1 MTPPSDHVDVLIVGA
16 GLSGIGAACH
26 LAADV
31 PGRSYAILEA
41 RETSGGTWDL
51 FRYPGVRSDSDMYTL
66 GYRFRPWQGDQALA
80 DGPSILRYLRETA
93 AEYGVD
99 ERVHYG
105 HAVRRADWSSAQR
118 RWTVTA
124 EHDGDEVTLTCDVLW
139 ACSGYYDYDE
149 GYTPEFAGV
158 EDYEGRVVHPQHWP
172 DDLDLAD
179 QRVVVIGSGATA
191 MTLVPAI
198 AADTAH
204 VTMLQR
210 SPTYV
215 LSVPSRDGLAAR
227 ARRLLP
233 DPVAYG
239 VTRWKNVLLVTGFY
253 QLSRRRPNLVRRLIR
268 KATVAQL
275 PDGYDVDTHFRP
287 TYNPWDQR
295 LCLVPDGDLFRAIRR
310 GDASIVTDRIDS
322 FTPKGLLLTSGEEL
336 PADIVVTATGLNL
349 KAFGGAVLSVDGE
362 PVHLPDTMSYKGMLL
377 SGVPNFVF
385 TVGYTNASW
394 TLKADLVAQ
403 YVVRLLRHL
412 DRTGTRVFVP
422 RREAD
427 VQEHP
432 FMDFAAGYVL
442 RSLHQFPKQGS
453 RAPWRLRQNYLRDVV
468 TIRHGR
474 VTDGA
479 MDFS

>member
-1 MTPPSDHVDVLIVGA
+1 VGA

-26 LAADV
+26 LAVDV

-99 ERVHYG
+99 ERVQLRP
-105 HAVRRADWSSAQR
+105 RRYDGR
-118 RWTVTA
+118 TGRRPNGRWTVTA

-158 EDYEGRVVHPQHWP
+158 DDYEGRVVHPQHWP

-198 AADTAH
+198 AAETAH

-233 DPVAYG
+233 GPVAYG
-239 VTRWKNVLLVTGFY
+239 VTRWKNVLLATGLY
-253 QLSRRRPNLVRRLIR
+253 QLSQRRPDVVRRLIR
-268 KATVAQL
+268 K
-275 PDGYDVDTHFRP
+275 GRRP
-287 TYNPWDQR
+287 S
-295 LCLVPDGDLFRAIRR
+295 C
-310 GDASIVTDRIDS
+310 
-322 FTPKGLLLTSGEEL
+322 
-336 PADIVVTATGLNL
+336 
-349 KAFGGAVLSVDGE
+349 
-362 PVHLPDTMSYKGMLL
+362 
-377 SGVPNFVF
+377 
-385 TVGYTNASW
+385 
-394 TLKADLVAQ
+394 
-403 YVVRLLRHL
+403 
-412 DRTGTRVFVP
+412 RTGTTSTP
-422 RREAD
+422 TSARRTTPGTSACAWC
-427 VQEHP
+427 P
-432 FMDFAAGYVL
+432 TGTCSGRSAGATR
-442 RSLHQFPKQGS
+442 RS
-453 RAPWRLRQNYLRDVV
+453 
-468 TIRHGR
+468 
-474 VTDGA
+474 
-479 MDFS
+479 